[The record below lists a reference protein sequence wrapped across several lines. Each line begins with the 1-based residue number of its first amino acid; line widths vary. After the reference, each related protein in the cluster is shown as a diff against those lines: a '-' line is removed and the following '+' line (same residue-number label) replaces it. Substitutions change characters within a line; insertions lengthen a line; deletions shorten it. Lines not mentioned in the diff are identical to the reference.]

1 MKPGS
6 LNGTWE
12 INLST
17 YQTIKLYREKFIQ
30 NSQLIILSY
39 LNCVHHIHTGR
50 VYKEKDVKL
59 WSECR
64 ILPRKAPD
72 TNVN

>member
-17 YQTIKLYREKFIQ
+17 YQTIKLYRENFSLT
-30 NSQLIILSY
+30 SQHLTFLNM
-39 LNCVHHIHTGR
+39 NCVLYTDR
-50 VYKEKDVKL
+50 DNKEKDVKL